1 MAIKGIKDR
10 RWRGDDMPIT
20 TQPMPEFPNLKRP
33 PRRRSGGFDT
43 DYSFLNLPR
52 AGSDVGGPIPRPGM
66 DPVDYQ
72 SQVDRYAPN
81 DLPNVNLVAPSYQPL
96 TVEESQSVLDS
107 ARPFEDSASLGTN
120 QNERFAEL
128 GRFFG
133 EKVSGLQNNIDELIN
148 TKSQLTKDLEAAF
161 LQQDEMS
168 QQAIEEKIAA
178 LDAQRAELVAQ
189 LEQSVA
195 EAEAQGV
202 DAVAAA
208 EQVTADQRQEFE
220 GQISGL
226 DQQLQDLEASKQEA
240 IAAGDQQRVQE
251 LEAQQQQLTQEREQL
266 VGQME
271 EQFGGERGELEGQ
284 ITSLDEQLNKLQI
297 DKDLAIQ
304 QGDEQRVQE
313 LEALEQQLTQER
325 DQMAAQMEEQ
335 FGGERGE
342 FEGQIT
348 DLNQQLETLEVSKQE
363 AIAAG
368 DEQRAAELEAQQQE
382 LTAQRDDLVAQME
395 QQFGGEKTE
404 FEGQIATLE
413 DQLDKLAI
421 DKDLAIQ
428 AGDEQRVAE
437 LETQEQVLIQ
447 EKDALVAQ
455 MEEQFGGERGAME
468 AKQAE
473 LEGQLQEIQ
482 AAQEAAI
489 AERDQAIAEQDNI
502 RAQAADEQVQAL
514 EGLKQQLLTERE
526 GIVGGLEEKIGDL
539 QGEINSLTGAR
550 DSAIAERDDAIA
562 NQDVIRA
569 EAADAQA
576 QALEG
581 QKATLETEYNQT
593 IGDLQGQLDAL
604 NTSEVVADDLPA
616 AESIAITPE
625 SIIQY
630 IGETGPF
637 AEGMDVNGD
646 GTVDNLDAIWQAQ
659 IEGGLRNP
667 DGTPI
672 EQPVVAET
680 PVTGEPPEPELRTD
694 ENVVQNLGQDK
705 PPIYYTPEEPVAEV
719 APQPVFSP
727 PGTVDLSKVNLPE
740 NYMDA
745 INDIKKPGAINF
757 GNIGIG
763 MNQGGEAS
771 RIQLLLNRLRR

>member
-10 RWRGDDMPIT
+10 RWRGDDLPR
-20 TQPMPEFPNLKRP
+20 PGFRP

-107 ARPFEDSASLGTN
+107 ARPFEDSASLGAN
-120 QNERFAEL
+120 QEERFAEL

-133 EKVSGLQNNIDELIN
+133 EKVSGLQGNIDELIN

-168 QQAIEEKIAA
+168 QQSIEEKIAA

-284 ITSLDEQLNKLQI
+284 ITSLDEQLNKLQ
-297 DKDLAIQ
+297 
-304 QGDEQRVQE
+304 
-313 LEALEQQLTQER
+313 
-325 DQMAAQMEEQ
+325 
-335 FGGERGE
+335 
-342 FEGQIT
+342 
-348 DLNQQLETLEVSKQE
+348 
-363 AIAAG
+363 
-368 DEQRAAELEAQQQE
+368 
-382 LTAQRDDLVAQME
+382 
-395 QQFGGEKTE
+395 
-404 FEGQIATLE
+404 
-413 DQLDKLAI
+413 I

-625 SIIQY
+625 SIMQY
-630 IGETGPF
+630 LGEVGPLT
-637 AEGMDVNGD
+637 EGMDANGD
-646 GTVDNLDAIWQAQ
+646 GTVDELDALYLSQ
-659 IEGGLRNP
+659 IAAGLRNP